1 MTIAIEYEAQKE
13 TTLPYREIIQ
23 RVVEAALDDIGCP
36 FEAEVSVLLTDDEE
50 IRRMNREFRQ
60 IDKATDVLSF
70 PMLEFAGPGDF
81 SHVEE
86 EYEDCF
92 NPESGEL
99 MLGDI
104 VISMDRVR
112 EQAESYG
119 HSEERELAFLVAHS
133 MYHLFGFD
141 HMDEA
146 EAAVMEQKQSDL
158 LCSLHINR

>member
-1 MTIAIEYEAQKE
+1 MTIEIEYEAQKE
-13 TTLPYREIIQ
+13 TALPCREIIQ
-23 RVVEAALDDIGCP
+23 RVVEAALDDIECP
-36 FEAEVSVLLTDDEE
+36 FEAEISVLLTEDEK

-60 IDKATDVLSF
+60 IDRATDVLSF
-70 PMLEFAGPGDF
+70 PLLEFDRPGDF

-104 VISMDRVR
+104 VISMDKVR

-141 HMDEA
+141 HMNEA
-146 EAAVMEQKQSDL
+146 EAAVMERKQSDL

>member
-1 MTIAIEYEAQKE
+1 MTIEIEYEAQKE
-13 TTLPYREIIQ
+13 TALPYREIIQ
-23 RVVEAALDDIGCP
+23 RVAEAALDDIECP
-36 FEAEVSVLLTDDEE
+36 FEAEISVLLTEDEE

-60 IDKATDVLSF
+60 IDRATDVLSF
-70 PMLEFAGPGDF
+70 PMLEFDRPGDF

-104 VISMDRVR
+104 VISMDKVR

-119 HSEERELAFLVAHS
+119 HSEEIKIS
-133 MYHLFGFD
+133 
-141 HMDEA
+141 
-146 EAAVMEQKQSDL
+146 QPIS
-158 LCSLHINR
+158 